1 MSPRVLVVESD
12 APLRARLRKVL
23 DKAGYDVLVTT
34 TYQEGRRAFASETF
48 DLVVTNL
55 RLGEFNGLQLL
66 IFSPHP
72 VPAIVITAF
81 HDSLLAEEAKA
92 LGAAYLTVPFKP
104 AEFLRAVREKLSG
117 ASTPVEFAQSRR
129 WIRKNVGV
137 GTIPVRIQDFP
148 ARILDISYGGVRL
161 EVPRV
166 SSEELPPS
174 FAVTLPSADVSVN
187 VDLVWKAPA
196 GDDAWMCG
204 AVLADANSAATR
216 AWCGVVDAI
225 A

>member
-1 MSPRVLVVESD
+1 MSQRVLVVETD
-12 APLRARLRKVL
+12 APLRIRMRKIL
-23 DKAGYDVLVTT
+23 EKAGYDVLLATS
-34 TYQEGRRAFASETF
+34 YQEGRRAFATETF
-48 DLVVTNL
+48 DLAVTDL

-66 IFSPHP
+66 ITSPRA
-72 VPAIVITAF
+72 VPSIVVTTF
-81 HDSLLAEEAKA
+81 HDSLLAEEARA
-92 LGAAYLTVPFKP
+92 LGASYLTAPFKP
-104 AEFLRAVREKLSG
+104 AEFLKTARERLSG
-117 ASTPVEFAQSRR
+117 VSAPTEFAQSRR
-129 WIRKNVGV
+129 WIRKNVG
-137 GTIPVRIQDFP
+137 GAIPARIQDLA

-196 GDDAWMCG
+196 GEDAWTCG
-204 AVLADANSAATR
+204 AVVADANSAATR